1 MGRIVGE
8 LAAKQMQN
16 IILINLRAEK
26 DLLKQYGF
34 ADQWVFAQLNVIW
47 EIK

>member
-1 MGRIVGE
+1 
-8 LAAKQMQN
+8 MQN

-34 ADQWVFAQLNVIW
+34 AD
-47 EIK
+47 

>member
-1 MGRIVGE
+1 MKIHNKPTNFAIILRIVGE
-8 LAAKQMQN
+8 LAAKKMQN

-34 ADQWVFAQLNVIW
+34 AD
-47 EIK
+47 